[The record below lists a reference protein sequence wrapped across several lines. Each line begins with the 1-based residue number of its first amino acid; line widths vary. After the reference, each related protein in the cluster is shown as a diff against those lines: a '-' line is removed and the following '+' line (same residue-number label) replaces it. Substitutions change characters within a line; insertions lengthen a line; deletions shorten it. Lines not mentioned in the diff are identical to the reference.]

1 MENID
6 IIAVSAF
13 TFLVVLVLI
22 LLAFKRV
29 HKRVDGSSGVYARQ
43 QIVI

>member
-1 MENID
+1 MGYIN
-6 IIAVSAF
+6 IIAFSAF

-29 HKRVDGSSGVYARQ
+29 HKRVGGSSGVYARQ
-43 QIVI
+43 QIAI